1 MPSVLKAPVTV
12 APQLAYPIPPDGP
25 RRPLESTVESPVGSR
40 LLCALGRR
48 ARAARLRMK
57 KSEREAQEL
66 CHRHQSEHRGLSRC
80 GRDPSLLCL
89 CEVAALPRRALT
101 MPRPL
106 RPQVF
111 AQHMPWD
118 KLDVITFSWQKCLG
132 GEGAHGMLILS
143 PRAVE
148 RLESYEPPWPMPK
161 IFRMTKKGKLDAGIF
176 KGNTINTPSLVRT
189 RTHAHTVAR
198 THTASHT
205 HAHALRPRRAPTKRG
220 EMKTRAPRNQPC

>member
-1 MPSVLKAPVTV
+1 M
-12 APQLAYPIPPDGP
+12 
-25 RRPLESTVESPVGSR
+25 GSR

-66 CHRHQSEHRGLSRC
+66 CHRHQSEHRGLSGC
-80 GRDPSLLCL
+80 GRDPPLLCL

-176 KGNTINTPSLVRT
+176 KGNTINTPSLVRI
-189 RTHAHTVAR
+189 RTHAYPLAR
-198 THTASHT
+198 TRTAHTF
-205 HAHALRPRRAPTKRG
+205 AHARALRRRRAPTKRG

>member
-1 MPSVLKAPVTV
+1 
-12 APQLAYPIPPDGP
+12 
-25 RRPLESTVESPVGSR
+25 
-40 LLCALGRR
+40 
-48 ARAARLRMK
+48 
-57 KSEREAQEL
+57 
-66 CHRHQSEHRGLSRC
+66 
-80 GRDPSLLCL
+80 
-89 CEVAALPRRALT
+89 

-189 RTHAHTVAR
+189 RPHAHTRA
-198 THTASHT
+198 
-205 HAHALRPRRAPTKRG
+205 HAHPRTFAHTRTPSARG
-220 EMKTRAPRNQPC
+220 EHLPSAGR

>member
-1 MPSVLKAPVTV
+1 
-12 APQLAYPIPPDGP
+12 
-25 RRPLESTVESPVGSR
+25 
-40 LLCALGRR
+40 
-48 ARAARLRMK
+48 
-57 KSEREAQEL
+57 
-66 CHRHQSEHRGLSRC
+66 
-80 GRDPSLLCL
+80 
-89 CEVAALPRRALT
+89 
-101 MPRPL
+101 MPRLL

-176 KGNTINTPSLVRT
+176 KGNTINTPSLVRI
-189 RTHAHTVAR
+189 RTHAYRLAR
-198 THTASHT
+198 TRTTHT
-205 HAHALRPRRAPTKRG
+205 HAQHTPSH
-220 EMKTRAPRNQPC
+220 TRAPSAGGEHLPSAGR

>member
-1 MPSVLKAPVTV
+1 
-12 APQLAYPIPPDGP
+12 
-25 RRPLESTVESPVGSR
+25 
-40 LLCALGRR
+40 
-48 ARAARLRMK
+48 
-57 KSEREAQEL
+57 
-66 CHRHQSEHRGLSRC
+66 
-80 GRDPSLLCL
+80 
-89 CEVAALPRRALT
+89 

-205 HAHALRPRRAPTKRG
+205 RAHALRPRRAPTKRG